1 MNLDAGE
8 RFPPEVLRNGFERD
22 EEALDVRREQIGSI
36 AGHVALCWKGDAALP
51 RREPNAGSEGR
62 R

>member
-22 EEALDVRREQIGSI
+22 AEALDVRREQDW
-36 AGHVALCWKGDAALP
+36 LNRWP
-51 RREPNAGSEGR
+51 RRLLLEAR
-62 R
+62 HLA